1 MQDQTEAAAEAAT
14 KVQELKSIESKIQAR
29 AALISLRL
37 QIMLQND
44 MQFDDPD
51 SLEKGI
57 NQVHKFVGELKA
69 DTDAYFEAKGKQ
81 AEPGAEDKKK
91 L

>member
-1 MQDQTEAAAEAAT
+1 
-14 KVQELKSIESKIQAR
+14 
-29 AALISLRL
+29 
-37 QIMLQND
+37 MLQND